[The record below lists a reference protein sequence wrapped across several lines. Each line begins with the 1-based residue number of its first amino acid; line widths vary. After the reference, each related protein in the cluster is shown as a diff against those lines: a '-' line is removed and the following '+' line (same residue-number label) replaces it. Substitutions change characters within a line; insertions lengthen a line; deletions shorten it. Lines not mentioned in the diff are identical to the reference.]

1 MGRET
6 FFPRENPLGGKIVPP
21 RNNLRRSPKK
31 SPPRNNSVK
40 EAKHAHVKTTRYQIP
55 EVPLQYHNKTQAM
68 TIDRH
73 QAITKPLH
81 FQTESSARRMVALS
95 WLLAFVVAIPQLLIF
110 VEEERRSKTG
120 AVKRVCVSQG
130 YTAEWQRQA
139 YVTWLAL
146 YVLVAPTIIISYCY
160 IRIVWTLWHTE
171 STCPT
176 GQNYSRTRTDT
187 ISKAKIKT
195 IKMTVCIIIGFVT
208 CWTPYFVVT
217 LHDVYTGKSLPD
229 VAYVIAET
237 MALFNSAFNPIVY
250 GLFSVKT
257 KRGVREVCCCQD
269 SARSHSTFSSSVTPR
284 TDLESVADGNSPYR
298 LHAVSTRNRQT
309 NGNGETRRSVE
320 MCLLTAV
327 GGCDAHRQSVGTSA
341 ARRRVTLASVQTG
354 CRRIAPTSLFD
365 SKASE
370 SQQVL
375 RHREEGWVESAYD
388 DAGWSLMSQQ
398 IRTRFVFES
407 PSSSVMP
414 APGGVHK
421 SAFLPLGTAEDPFL
435 KHALKHA

>member
-1 MGRET
+1 MNVTPTEET
-6 FFPRENPLGGKIVPP
+6 GFRFESNSTAAGDENIWTAPVIQRVTTIAVIMFMALVGNGFIITVLTTSSAKQRFSRVNIFILNLAIGDLCVCVVTMSTEIMFVAFGQWVLGAVMCKLVVYGQIVT
-21 RNNLRRSPKK
+21 LAS
-31 SPPRNNSVK
+31 
-40 EAKHAHVKTTRYQIP
+40 TTFI
-55 EVPLQYHNKTQAM
+55 LTAM

-130 YTAEWQRQA
+130 YTAEWQRQT

-257 KRGVREVCCCQD
+257 KRGVREMCCCQD

-284 TDLESVADGNSPYR
+284 TDLESVADGNSSYR

-320 MCLLTAV
+320 MCLLTV
-327 GGCDAHRQSVGTSA
+327 
-341 ARRRVTLASVQTG
+341 
-354 CRRIAPTSLFD
+354 
-365 SKASE
+365 
-370 SQQVL
+370 
-375 RHREEGWVESAYD
+375 
-388 DAGWSLMSQQ
+388 
-398 IRTRFVFES
+398 
-407 PSSSVMP
+407 PSRSSVYVP
-414 APGGVHK
+414 RLH
-421 SAFLPLGTAEDPFL
+421 AETSC
-435 KHALKHA
+435 

>member
-1 MGRET
+1 MNVTPTEET
-6 FFPRENPLGGKIVPP
+6 GFRFESNSTAAADENIWTAPVIQRVTTIAVIMFMALVGNGFIITVLTTSSAKQRFSRVNIFILNLAIGDLCVCVVTMSTEIMFVAFGQWVLGAVMCKLVVYGQIVT
-21 RNNLRRSPKK
+21 LAS
-31 SPPRNNSVK
+31 
-40 EAKHAHVKTTRYQIP
+40 TTFI
-55 EVPLQYHNKTQAM
+55 LTAM

-320 MCLLTAV
+320 MCLLTV
-327 GGCDAHRQSVGTSA
+327 
-341 ARRRVTLASVQTG
+341 
-354 CRRIAPTSLFD
+354 
-365 SKASE
+365 
-370 SQQVL
+370 
-375 RHREEGWVESAYD
+375 
-388 DAGWSLMSQQ
+388 
-398 IRTRFVFES
+398 
-407 PSSSVMP
+407 PSRSSVYVP
-414 APGGVHK
+414 RLH
-421 SAFLPLGTAEDPFL
+421 AETSC
-435 KHALKHA
+435 